1 MKNQRNYRFWP
12 ASSLLFT
19 VISTLLI
26 VGIFAAVFFDVQT
39 RRASAGN
46 SSDSIES
53 AMFTHQE
60 FFGTDAIVP
69 LPTAVAREN
78 LTKLAAILTDDPQIL
93 EKLADADEKLGEP
106 DAAEM
111 ILIRLAEKDE
121 KRSEALAAFYER
133 RARFDDE
140 AKILNKML
148 SSADPSARPAI
159 FSRIV
164 DLAREHDL
172 KEYTR
177 LEFYRE
183 VAAQNTDVFPVFDNL
198 IDRLAKYGENP
209 AALEI
214 LQQAKALFPDKRSAL
229 LAREVSL
236 LDDTGK
242 RKEAE
247 KIYVAAFDPFWT
259 DEETNR
265 FYEFLSDRDRLREYG
280 GELKA
285 KFDKNNADF
294 DTAIRLA
301 NYRTYYS
308 GEIVPIFLKLE
319 KAKRTW
325 TTEELI
331 TATRVLLRENEG
343 DLASRFLYT
352 LYNRPDINEK
362 GELRARILYQLF
374 EVFMD
379 AQNQKLPLTK
389 GDLSFYRRAA
399 TIDTDPGI
407 ATGILSLIF
416 SDTDPSSRLDEKEA
430 EANKY
435 FNRAAA
441 YKIFLAYKNE
451 NVTSPELGQM
461 YLDIVRLYT
470 ATGDLETAQKT
481 LAEFASRY
489 KKSSEFPIVAL
500 KLADAFVAAN
510 ETERSREIYR
520 EVLDSIANSATS
532 DTSDGSADR
541 NAGIV
546 IPTAAVST
554 QSDLTPVADGNFRDK
569 LAHHEQPVTYREV
582 LERLVAS
589 LAKEKNFGGI
599 LDVFSGEIKKHPQ
612 SEWLYEERLSWL
624 EQTNLTDDQLA
635 ADQEALNRFQSGSW
649 RDKVARWFLRQ
660 NRQEDFDKFSTDLV
674 GKLNDAEIQ
683 QYLSEFIDSKASAK
697 EFEKQLYLKLY
708 LAAHARFPHNL
719 TFVNGL
725 LAFYHANNL
734 EPEWRKLAA
743 EYFFE
748 SADVRK
754 RFLDDLAKKGELRGL
769 LSQPHSDSTVYK
781 LFYAAA
787 AMRLSDYEAAI
798 DTYRELN
805 SLYPNSPEFSEQLI
819 DLTRSFGQKDRKI
832 LTEAAEAAL
841 SQTQFSPTSALVR
854 TRSGEL
860 FAELGNYDRSRE
872 EWNMLIDTA
881 SGSRSVYLDTA
892 TVYWDYFQYDDAL
905 RVISTMRTKFADD
918 TLCSFES
925 GAIHESQHD
934 VPGAIREYVK
944 ALDANRD
951 DEQMERAK
959 TRLTTLSRRNCMMPL
974 ITSAFAA
981 ERRLRSDS
989 EYLTLAYA
997 GFLSDIN
1004 KGDEAERLL
1013 DQAIAVSR
1021 NTEFLEDA
1029 RRQYES
1035 QNRVPGEQAALKR
1048 LAEVTESPRRTIK
1061 YRLQLAESF
1070 IDSRQP
1076 DAAKSVLV
1084 NLASKFPK
1092 NYGVVTTAS
1101 DLYRR
1106 IGKNDESV
1114 AVLKAALIRSRGDY
1128 RTQIAAKLSQNL
1140 VRLGRLDEAEQIL
1153 VSLHSEN
1160 KADLDLFRELAGVYV
1175 RRNEPEQLRSAFSE
1189 TIAALKGSNADRREV
1204 NDEIASFRTQ
1214 MIDAFTQLKDY
1225 RSAIEQHIEI
1235 INRDPDDEQLTD
1247 TAIAYAKRYGGGDTL
1262 LKYYQATSNEAFKN
1276 YRWNVVL
1283 ARIYDASGDPANAI
1297 RNYRAAIANQPEM
1310 EDLYLAT
1317 ADIETRQGNFDGAL
1331 KDIDEVLKLTNDA
1344 PTYLRKKIDIL
1355 KKAGRNSE
1363 AQALKAKLPSE
1374 ETPKTKSDPFTEAAK
1389 LQGTDSKDEARRLYG
1404 EAFDALKKDPLSG
1417 ELTAA
1422 GIDGYVRSLRGEL
1435 SLAEINKDL
1444 WDLRDALIDLA
1455 DESGS
1460 TRSGEARNRL
1470 SVLEGAMTQTLGE
1483 VLRNSATDEELA
1495 ALHDDMLKRLGKIS
1509 LNADPHRSLSLIQD
1523 ISHRAGFG
1531 ELEEKI
1537 LLKKLKEDNGT
1548 SRQVR
1553 LSDLITFY
1561 DQRGAYEKALSI
1573 LVENGTDDKRL
1584 VAEQAR
1590 LAGNSEKEIE
1600 ALREIYWKPAE
1611 KPAAQPDADVAR
1623 FLEILY
1629 KDNRDELTALASK
1642 PSVYQFQLIN
1652 FLLGKGERVAA
1663 HAAIE
1668 SSTMPQ
1674 AWKLAR
1680 HSETSLALAEYGAN
1694 ALCYFC
1700 DALQFDNIGGMI
1712 AQTPDKQ
1719 RFLVGND
1726 WFRLTRE
1733 YGEWL
1738 FRSPKTNVRPSLY
1751 LTALTEMRPRNS
1763 ADQTEI
1769 GAFYLENKD
1778 LLSAAEHFRIA
1789 VEQSSN
1795 VDSLG
1800 GLGSAYYIAGKKD
1813 WAKEMFTRAIKD
1825 AGPKDLLEFF
1835 TTLDRYGLAAEA
1847 RSELTDKIVDF
1858 LTTANADSSEDFG
1871 ELIRT
1876 IANSFKN
1883 EKQKGDYFRGIL
1895 AKRPTDTSLAKMLL
1909 DESLI
1914 DNANSDAFFERI
1926 FSVSGN
1932 SGYRETNYDFS
1943 SILQRTWSVD
1953 DAESMYDQENDYKI
1967 DQSEDDVLV
1976 WQHKYIDV
1984 LFARNENARA
1994 AAIIEQVE
2002 KDLHGRTAR
2011 PAWLRLARLRAGIRS
2026 GHFDQVQAERFIG
2039 ITVADSV
2046 TEIKPPNLE
2055 RFDQVRQMLTNEK
2068 ADGSIAPV
2076 SESYYGRQLAINQI
2090 DNANIVGLSRSL
2102 FSEGKIDEA
2111 VRLLRLMVDISS
2123 EETRPAALREISG
2136 LKAVRANALDAAN
2149 SGNEITSS
2157 TASIADT
2164 LSLVAD
2170 VSVEFGRSDSAMV
2183 FRREMLTAFPA
2194 NVPNRLKLSGLLAA
2208 SGDKRGAADL
2218 LTQMIADTTTSRGDR
2233 WQAKWQLHKIGESV
2247 DLTGL
2252 AYDPYPQFYSGMLA
2266 LGSNDIQSG
2275 NAFLIDSLIAGTAN
2289 ETSARREL
2297 IRSYAV
2303 NGRPYA
2309 ALKLAGSDPPQKD
2322 DDLLDVLSAAA
2333 EQIGDYAK
2341 ALEFERLKSRVN
2353 SERIAKLEQLS
2364 KIAGRRAT
2372 DLIVDAENTRKL

>member
-1 MKNQRNYRFWP
+1 M
-12 ASSLLFT
+12 
-19 VISTLLI
+19 
-26 VGIFAAVFFDVQT
+26 GIFAAALFDVET
-39 RRASAGN
+39 RHASAGN
-46 SSDSIES
+46 SSDAIES
-53 AMFTHQE
+53 AMFTHQD
-60 FFGTDAIVP
+60 FFGADAIVP

-78 LTKLAAILTDDPQIL
+78 LTKLAAVSPDDPQVL
-93 EKLADADEKLGEP
+93 EKLAHADEKLGEP

-121 KRSEALAAFYER
+121 TRSERLAAFYER

-148 SSADPSARPAI
+148 SGADPSQRPSI
-159 FSRIV
+159 FGRIV

-172 KEYTR
+172 KQYTQ
-177 LEFYRE
+177 LKFYRE
-183 VAAQNTDVFPVFDNL
+183 VAAQNTDVFPVFDKL
-198 IDRLAKYGENP
+198 IDRLANDGEYP

-214 LQQAKALFPDKRSAL
+214 LQRAKALFPDKRSAL
-229 LAREVSL
+229 LASEVSL

-247 KIYVAAFDPFWT
+247 KIYVAAFDPFWSA
-259 DEETNR
+259 DETNR

-301 NYRTYYS
+301 NYRTYYT

-319 KAKRTW
+319 KAKKTW

-343 DLASRFLYT
+343 DIASRFLYT

-374 EVFMD
+374 EMFMD

-407 ATGILSLIF
+407 ATGIMSLIF

-441 YKIFLAYKNE
+441 YKIFLEFKDE

-489 KKSSEFPIVAL
+489 KTSSDLPIVAL

-510 ETERSREIYR
+510 EPEKSREIYR
-520 EVLDSIANSATS
+520 EVLDSIGDSATS

-546 IPTAAVST
+546 IPTVAVST

-569 LAHHEQPVTYREV
+569 LANHEQPVTYREV

-589 LAKEKNFGGI
+589 LAREKNVGGI
-599 LDVFSGEIKKHPQ
+599 LEVFSVEIKKHPQ

-624 EQTNLTDDQLA
+624 EQTNLTNDQLA
-635 ADQEALNRFQSGSW
+635 ADQEALNRFQSSSW

-683 QYLSEFIDSKASAK
+683 QYLTEFIDSKASAK
-697 EFEKQLYLKLY
+697 DLEKQLYLKLY
-708 LAAHARFPHNL
+708 MAAHARFPHNL

-725 LAFYHANNL
+725 LAFYKANNL

-748 SADVRK
+748 SADVRT

-769 LSQPHSDSTVYK
+769 LSQPHSDNTVYK

-819 DLTRSFGQKDRKI
+819 DLTRSFGQRDRKI

-841 SQTQFSPTSALVR
+841 SQTQFSPASAIVR
-854 TRSGEL
+854 IRSGEL
-860 FAELGNYDRSRE
+860 FAELGNYDRSHQ
-872 EWNMLIDTA
+872 EWNKLIDTA

-892 TVYWDYFQYDDAL
+892 TVYWDYFQYDEAL
-905 RVISTMRTKFADD
+905 RVISTMREKFADD

-934 VPGAIREYVK
+934 MPGAIREYVK

-959 TRLTTLSRRNCMMPL
+959 TRLTTLSRRIGMMPL
-974 ITSAFAA
+974 IASAFAA
-981 ERRLRSDS
+981 ERRRRPES
-989 EYLTLAYA
+989 EYLTLAYSR
-997 GFLSDIN
+997 FLTEIK

-1013 DQAIAVSR
+1013 DQAIALSR
-1021 NTEFLEDA
+1021 NSEFLEDA
-1029 RRQYES
+1029 RNQYES
-1035 QNRVPGEQAALKR
+1035 QNRIRGEQAALKR

-1070 IDSRQP
+1070 SDSRQP

-1084 NLASKFPK
+1084 ELVTKFPK

-1114 AVLKAALIRSRGDY
+1114 AVLKSALARSRGDY

-1160 KADLDLFRELAGVYV
+1160 KADLDLFRDLAGVYV
-1175 RRNEPEQLRSAFSE
+1175 RRNEPEQLRAAFKE
-1189 TIAALKGSNADRREV
+1189 TIAALKGSSADRREV
-1204 NDEIASFRTQ
+1204 DDEIASFRTL
-1214 MIDAFTQLKDY
+1214 MIDGFTQLKDY

-1235 INRDPDDEQLTD
+1235 IKRDPDDEQLTD
-1247 TAIAYAKRYGGGDTL
+1247 NAIAYAKRYGGDAL
-1262 LKYYQATSNEAFKN
+1262 LKYYQATSNQAFKN

-1283 ARIYDASGDPANAI
+1283 ARIYDASGDPADAI
-1297 RNYRAAIANQPEM
+1297 RNYRAAIDNQPEM

-1317 ADIETRQGNFDGAL
+1317 AELETRQGNFDGAL
-1331 KDIDEVLKLTNDA
+1331 KDIDAVLKLTNDA
-1344 PTYLRKKIDIL
+1344 PTYMRKKIEIL

-1363 AQALKAKLPSE
+1363 AQAIKAKLPPE

-1389 LQGTDSKDEARRLYG
+1389 LQGTENKDEARRIYR

-1422 GIDGYVRSLRGEL
+1422 GIDGYVRSLHGEV
-1435 SLAEINKDL
+1435 SLAEIGKNL

-1483 VLRNSATDEELA
+1483 ILQNSATDEELA
-1495 ALHDDMLKRLGKIS
+1495 ALNDDMLKRLGKIS
-1509 LNADPHRSLSLIQD
+1509 LNADPHRSLSLVQD

-1531 ELEEKI
+1531 ELEERI

-1553 LSDLITFY
+1553 LTNLITFY
-1561 DQRGAYEKALSI
+1561 NQRGAYEKALSM
-1573 LVENGTDDKRL
+1573 LEENGTDDTRL
-1584 VAEQAR
+1584 VAEQER

-1611 KPAAQPDADVAR
+1611 KPAVQPDTDVAR

-1629 KDNRDELTALASK
+1629 KDKRDELTTLTAK
-1642 PSVYQFQLIN
+1642 PSVYQLQLIN

-1668 SSTMPQ
+1668 SSNMPQ

-1680 HSETSLALAEYGAN
+1680 HSETSLALAEYGAD

-1700 DALQFDNIGGMI
+1700 DALQFDNIGGMM
-1712 AQTPDKQ
+1712 AQTPDKK
-1719 RFLVGND
+1719 RSLVGND

-1738 FRSPKTNVRPSLY
+1738 FRSPNRNVRPSLY

-1789 VEQSSN
+1789 VEQSSS
-1795 VDSLG
+1795 VDSLA

-1813 WAKEMFTRAIKD
+1813 WAKEIFTRAIND

-1847 RSELTDKIVDF
+1847 RSELTDKLVDF
-1858 LTTANADSSEDFG
+1858 LTTANADRSDDFG
-1871 ELIRT
+1871 ELIGT
-1876 IANSFKN
+1876 IVHSFKN
-1883 EKQKGDYFRGIL
+1883 EKQTADYFRAIL

-1914 DNANSDAFFERI
+1914 DNENSDAFFERI
-1926 FSVSGN
+1926 ISASGN

-1953 DAESMYDQENDYKI
+1953 DAESMYDQENDYRS
-1967 DQSEDDVLV
+1967 DQSEDDVLG
-1976 WQHKYIDV
+1976 WRNKYIDV

-1994 AAIIEQVE
+1994 AAMIDQVE
-2002 KDLHGRTAR
+2002 KDLHGRNVR
-2011 PAWLRLARLRAGIRS
+2011 PAWLRLARLRAGVRS
-2026 GHFDQVQAERFIG
+2026 GHFDQAQAERFIG

-2046 TEIKPPNLE
+2046 SEIKPPNLE
-2055 RFDQVRQMLTNEK
+2055 RFDQVRQMLTIEK
-2068 ADGSIAPV
+2068 ADGSIAQI
-2076 SESYYGRQLAINQI
+2076 SESYYGRQLALNQI
-2090 DNANIVGLSRSL
+2090 DNANIVGLSRTF
-2102 FSEGKIDEA
+2102 FSEGKIAEA
-2111 VRLLRLMVDISS
+2111 VRLLRLMVDTSS

-2136 LKAVRANALDAAN
+2136 LEAVRANAPDAAN

-2157 TASIADT
+2157 IASIADT
-2164 LSLVAD
+2164 LSLAAD
-2170 VSVEFGRSDSAMV
+2170 VSVEFGRSDSAIV
-2183 FRREMLTAFPA
+2183 FRREMLIAFPA

-2208 SGDKRGAADL
+2208 SGDKRGAADV
-2218 LTQMIADTTTSRGDR
+2218 LTQMIADTTTSRADR

-2252 AYDPYPQFYSGMLA
+2252 EYDPYPQFYAGMLA
-2266 LGSNDIQSG
+2266 LGSNDIRSG

-2309 ALKLAGSDPPQKD
+2309 ALKLVGSDPPQKD
-2322 DDLLDVLSAAA
+2322 DDLLDVLSVAA
-2333 EQIGDYAK
+2333 EQIGEYTK
-2341 ALEFERLKSRVN
+2341 ALEFERLKSRIN